1 MIPKDIQKLNKACFP
16 KRENGWPQPSPYQH
30 PMQAVGEQYLQ
41 NSDGEKRVT
50 GELYVLCLKTVL
62 IMQRI

>member
-50 GELYVLCLKTVL
+50 
-62 IMQRI
+62 